1 MNGLSVQVTLMAVS
15 EWVDEWVEVQV
26 TLIVSE
32 RVECAS
38 AESFAEEL
46 RLKYKLIVA
55 PVAD

>member
-1 MNGLSVQVTLMAVS
+1 MNGLS
-15 EWVDEWVEVQV
+15 VQV

-55 PVAD
+55 PVAGRDVHVPRLLS